1 MLPTLF
7 LSHGSPLH
15 ALRPGPLAAV
25 WTEIARRLPPPR
37 AILVASAHWETELP
51 MVATGARPP
60 TLHDF
65 SGFPAPLYEI
75 QYPAPGAPAMAQRAL
90 DLLRAAGFVATANAC
105 RGLDHGAWVPL
116 RFMFPQADVPVAQI
130 SLQPSLGA
138 AHHLR
143 LGQTLAPLCQEG
155 VLIVGSGHMTHNL
168 HEWMRGQP
176 GWPPAEG
183 AVAPYVEEFR
193 RWVQARLEA
202 DERAALARW
211 EELAPHARRAHPT
224 PEHFLPLFFALGAAG
239 ERPRVERVDAGV
251 EGGVLAL
258 DAYLLWPR
266 AVPALKAAA

>member
-15 ALRPGPLAAV
+15 ALQPGALAAV
-25 WTEIARRLPPPR
+25 WVDIARRLPTPR

-51 MVATGARPP
+51 MVATSARPP

-90 DLLRAAGFVATANAC
+90 SLLRAAGFVATANAC

-143 LGQTLAPLCQEG
+143 LGQALAPLCQEG

-168 HEWMRGQP
+168 YEWMRGQP
-176 GWPPAEG
+176 SWPAAEG

-193 RWVQARLEA
+193 RWVQARLAA
-202 DERAALARW
+202 DEQAALARW

-224 PEHFLPLFFALGAAG
+224 PEHFLPLFVALGAAG
-239 ERPRVERVDAGV
+239 KRPRVEHVDAGV

-258 DAYLLWPR
+258 DAYLLWPQ